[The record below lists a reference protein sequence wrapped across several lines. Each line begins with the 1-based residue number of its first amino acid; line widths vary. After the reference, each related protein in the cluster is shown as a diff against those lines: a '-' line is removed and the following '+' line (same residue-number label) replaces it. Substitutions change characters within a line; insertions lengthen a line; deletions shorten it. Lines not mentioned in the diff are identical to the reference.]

1 MRQPLTI
8 MAFFSTV
15 SNQGLVVSI
24 KLIGTSR
31 IASDEATCFIPAE
44 KFRNNLIVTLENDHC
59 KIGLNNQSKYCFSFL
74 SVFYLFAF

>member
-8 MAFFSTV
+8 MAFFLPC
-15 SNQGLVVSI
+15 QI
-24 KLIGTSR
+24 KGLIGTSR